1 MPNTST
7 NTKTNVSV
15 GKPKVSGSIFR
26 APEGTAVPTD
36 ATTALA
42 EAFVPLGYVS
52 EDGLSNTRSFEAEVI
67 REWGGDPVYEAE
79 TEQED
84 TFKFTLIEA
93 LNPDVQ
99 KAVHNDDN
107 VSGTLAT
114 GLVVNVNGDQHK
126 PAAWV
131 IEMVMRNGV
140 LKRICIPDASIIE
153 VGEIVYR
160 RSEAIGYPITLRAH
174 ADAAGN
180 YHYEYFKTPS
190 T

>member
-1 MPNTST
+1 MA
-7 NTKTNVSV
+7 NTKTYVSI

-36 ATTALA
+36 AETELGQ
-42 EAFVPLGYVS
+42 AFVPLGYIS
-52 EDGLSNTRSFEAEVI
+52 EDGLTNTRSFEAEVI

-79 TEQED
+79 TDQED
-84 TFKFTLIEA
+84 TFHFTLIES
-93 LNPDVQ
+93 LNPDVL

-107 VSGTLAT
+107 VTGTIAAGIT
-114 GLVVNVNGDQHK
+114 VKVNGDEHK

-131 IEMVMRNGV
+131 IDMIMRNGA

-160 RSEAIGYPITLRAH
+160 RSDAVGYPITLRAH
-174 ADAAGN
+174 ADSDGN
-180 YHYEYFKTPS
+180 YHYEYIKRP
-190 T
+190 

>member
-1 MPNTST
+1 MA

-15 GKPKVSGSIFR
+15 GKPKIAGSVYR
-26 APEGTAVPTD
+26 AAAGTTMPTD

-42 EAFVPLGYVS
+42 GAFISLGYIS
-52 EDGLSNTRSFEAEVI
+52 EDGMTNTRSFDADVI

-79 TEQED
+79 TNQED
-84 TFKFTLIEA
+84 TFKFTLIES

-107 VSGTLAT
+107 VTGALAT
-114 GLVVNVNGDQHK
+114 GLTVEVNGDEHK
-126 PAAWV
+126 SAAWV
-131 IEMVMRNGV
+131 IEMIMRNNA

-160 RSEAIGYPITLRAH
+160 RSEAVGYPITLRAH
-174 ADAAGN
+174 ADASGN
-180 YHYEYFKTPS
+180 YHYEYMKAAS

>member
-1 MPNTST
+1 MA

-15 GKPKVSGSIFR
+15 GKPKIAGSVYR
-26 APEGTAVPTD
+26 APAGTAVPTD
-36 ATTALA
+36 ATSTLA
-42 EAFVPLGYVS
+42 EAFVSLGYIS
-52 EDGLSNTRSFEAEVI
+52 EDGMTNTRSFDADVI

-79 TEQED
+79 TNQED
-84 TFKFTLIEA
+84 TFKFTLIES

-107 VSGTLAT
+107 VT
-114 GLVVNVNGDQHK
+114 GALSTGMTVEVNGDEHK

-131 IEMVMRNGV
+131 IEMIMRNNA

-160 RSEAIGYPITLRAH
+160 RSEAVGYPITLRAH
-174 ADAAGN
+174 ADASGN
-180 YHYEYFKTPS
+180 YHYEYMKAAS